1 MSGLVNDIYNN
12 NNNYSNIYM
21 NNNMMT
27 YNLECEHIIDNLDNM
42 VASCDYNIVN
52 DNENINDIKKI
63 RNNITDIFNCD
74 TDELTFS
81 SDVNASD
88 VNASDVNA
96 SDKEFINEFSEYFD
110 KFRKEYLK
118 EQDNYLKCEKNLIN
132 ERNESK
138 TVIKKLDIVIDFM
151 KELTEDSCDDGM
163 NDTIIENIKE
173 YSKQKEN
180 SDKLVIARNE
190 YYNSRLK
197 INKYLGII
205 KKINS
210 MNNVNTCPT
219 CMSNVVNIYLN
230 PCGHTICDDCYEKLI
245 NNGERKCFLCRSSIL
260 SKFPLYFS

>member
-1 MSGLVNDIYNN
+1 MSYITGLVNDLYHNNTNLYNN
-12 NNNYSNIYM
+12 NIYM
-21 NNNMMT
+21 NDNMMNNNIMNN
-27 YNLECEHIIDNLDNM
+27 NLQCEHIIDNLDNM
-42 VASCDYNIVN
+42 VASCDYNVVS
-52 DNENINDIKKI
+52 DNEDINEIKQI

-74 TDELTFS
+74 TDELNES
-81 SDVNASD
+81 IVNASD
-88 VNASDVNA
+88 T
-96 SDKEFINEFSEYFD
+96 EFINEFSDYFD
-110 KFRKEYLK
+110 KFKKEYLK

-132 ERNESK
+132 EKNESK

-151 KELTEDSCDDGM
+151 KELATEDCDNGI
-163 NDTIIENIKE
+163 NSKIIENIKE

-180 SDKLVIARNE
+180 GDKLVIARNE

-205 KKINS
+205 KQINS
-210 MNNVNTCPT
+210 VNTNNTCPA

-230 PCGHTICDDCYEKLI
+230 PCGHTICDECYNRLS

>member
-1 MSGLVNDIYNN
+1 MSYISGLVNDIYNN
-12 NNNYSNIYM
+12 NNNYSNIHM
-21 NNNMMT
+21 NNNMINDNMIT
-27 YNLECEHIIDNLDNM
+27 YNLECEHIIDNLDNI

-52 DNENINDIKKI
+52 DNENINEIKKI

-74 TDELTFS
+74 TDELTCS

-88 VNASDVNA
+88 T
-96 SDKEFINEFSEYFD
+96 EFINEFSEYFD

-138 TVIKKLDIVIDFM
+138 TIIKKLDIVIDFM

-210 MNNVNTCPT
+210 MDNVNTCPT

-230 PCGHTICDDCYEKLI
+230 PCGHTICDDCYEKLS